1 MDKKKT
7 LRWLLIA
14 ANNSQAKKE
23 YQKWAQ
29 HKASAEMRGN
39 QHDAAFAQ
47 RQMDRYMAD
56 MMQGK

>member
-1 MDKKKT
+1 MDKSVADM
-7 LRWLLIA
+7 IA

-56 MMQGK
+56 MLQGK